1 MKYTCSLCGGKL
13 KDGVC
18 TECGMDNR
26 KSDEMYRN
34 CLNRS
39 KYDHTSMGT
48 MSHVHTEE
56 GAENYKQPV
65 LNENRNKSTGKS
77 KGENPRKRGVL
88 KNFSI
93 PLKKN
98 MGMHGKIP
106 DRILTLFRILW

>member
-65 LNENRNKSTGKS
+65 LNENRNKSTGKA
-77 KGENPRKRGVL
+77 KEKTPGRIRQRTGKQWQELLCQKNRKEEADIRA
-88 KNFSI
+88 
-93 PLKKN
+93 
-98 MGMHGKIP
+98 
-106 DRILTLFRILW
+106 RI